1 VAQGNC
7 IGCHSGAKWT
17 ISTLFYTPGD
27 VPNAATND
35 MAATSLSKVSW
46 NTSLS
51 GFPPA
56 LMPAADPAANGFM
69 RFGAPPGAEQIQCI
83 LRPVGTIL
91 PPAMAGG
98 VPGGV
103 SDPEVG
109 VLELRQDM
117 VTGGQGIADTGRGFN
132 PPSLLGMQVGA
143 PFYHAGNARTLEEVF
158 SNLFK
163 GHHQSAIASVFEP
176 HVPPDDTKV
185 RQLVA
190 YILSI
195 DEDEAAFPIPAKS
208 NKGGDLCFY
217 P

>member
-1 VAQGNC
+1 
-7 IGCHSGAKWT
+7 
-17 ISTLFYTPGD
+17 
-27 VPNAATND
+27 
-35 MAATSLSKVSW
+35 
-46 NTSLS
+46 
-51 GFPPA
+51 
-56 LMPAADPAANGFM
+56 MPAADPAGNGFM

-91 PPAMAGG
+91 PPMAPST

-158 SNLFK
+158 SDLFLK
-163 GHHQSAIASVFEP
+163 HHQSAIASVFAP
-176 HVPPDDTKV
+176 TPAQVK
-185 RQLVA
+185 QMVA

-195 DEDEAAFPIPAKS
+195 DESEAPFPIPAKS